1 MFKLIFAF
9 KYIELFNLIR
19 VDLDILDDFLL
30 YLQNI
35 GIGIDSFLIF
45 KILDLP

>member
-1 MFKLIFAF
+1 MFKFIFAF
-9 KYIELFNLIR
+9 KYIGLFNLIR

-35 GIGIDSFLIF
+35 GIGIDSLYL
-45 KILDLP
+45 KS